1 MINLNQSD
9 KRQLLF
15 DAARALFLEQGFRK
29 TNVAAITERA
39 NVAVGT
45 FYKYFTSKEQ
55 IFYEVYQAE
64 NEKAKREIVVRI
76 DTDQPPKEVVKQFL
90 QEIIRTSEQNV
101 ILAEWYRNTE
111 ASQVLKNYNQE
122 CDVKKNSFVYRFLL
136 DNIERWRSFGQFRR
150 DIDVDTTL
158 ALFNVL
164 VLLDNHKEEVG
175 HEHYPQVL
183 ELLAEMVVDGLTAS
197 S

>member
-1 MINLNQSD
+1 MYQSD

-15 DAARALFLEQGFRK
+15 DAARELFLEQGFRK

-45 FYKYFTSKEQ
+45 FYKYFASKEQ

-64 NEKAKREIVVRI
+64 NEKAKRKIVARI
-76 DTDQPPKEVVKQFL
+76 DVDRPPKEVVKQFL
-90 QEIIRTSEQNV
+90 QEVIRTSEQNA

-111 ASQVLKNYNQE
+111 ASQVLLNYNQE
-122 CDVKKNSFVYRFLL
+122 CDVQKNSFVCRFLL
-136 DNIERWRSFGQFRR
+136 DNIERWRSSGQFRR
-150 DIDVDTTL
+150 DIDVDTIL

-175 HEHYPQVL
+175 HEHFPQVL
-183 ELLAEMVVDGLTAS
+183 ELLAEMIIDGLTAS